1 MTYLPDIIADIRKAM
16 EGATPGPWG
25 YFSNESAP
33 TSTMTGGLPAAMVTG
48 PRQRA
53 FGKANAFTPEDAAYI
68 AACNPSNIAAVLD
81 ALEKA
86 EAGRDASKEEASLA
100 WSSDEHQAVWAE
112 LKARAEAAEKAR
124 DEANRRWSEVCA
136 DFISLQ
142 KAIVGDSGLS
152 AILRVDALKSA
163 EAALKEAVEL
173 LRPFADDAREI
184 SEFIPDDTPFSMDGF
199 PMLGFADFNVGHLRA
214 ARRFIEAHTG
224 VEDAE

>member
-1 MTYLPDIIADIRKAM
+1 MTSLTDILADIRKAM
-16 EGATPGPWG
+16 ERATPGPWEVEEKKFRG
-25 YFSNESAP
+25 DYSVAWKPELKVCRTYGDSLSA
-33 TSTMTGGLPAAMVTG
+33 
-48 PRQRA
+48 
-53 FGKANAFTPEDAAYI
+53 ECDADYI

-86 EAGRDASKEEASLA
+86 EAGRDASKEAARLA

-112 LKARAEAAEKAR
+112 LKARAEAAEKER

-136 DFISLQ
+136 DFIALQ

-163 EAALKEAVEL
+163 EAELKEAVEL
-173 LRPFADDAREI
+173 LKSFYTDWADENGWTDNACQNDRI
-184 SEFIPDDTPFSMDGF
+184 VDWFGPS
-199 PMLGFADFNVGHLRA
+199 DFRA

-224 VEDAE
+224 GEDANK